1 MELGFFGSSNG
12 FGAYVAAIPIAIPST
27 VSIIPVIQRWDPIV
41 SEPGEIVPARNI
53 ATESVMILTIT
64 APKNFKK
71 PVKGELDEL
80 IVKNL
85 NNII

>member
-1 MELGFFGSSNG
+1 MELEFLGSSNG
-12 FGAYVAAIPIAIPST
+12 FGAYVAVIPIAIPST
-27 VSIIPVIQRWDPIV
+27 VSIIPVIHRWDPIV

-53 ATESVMILTIT
+53 ATESVMMLTIT

>member
-1 MELGFFGSSNG
+1 
-12 FGAYVAAIPIAIPST
+12 
-27 VSIIPVIQRWDPIV
+27 
-41 SEPGEIVPARNI
+41 
-53 ATESVMILTIT
+53 VMMLTIT